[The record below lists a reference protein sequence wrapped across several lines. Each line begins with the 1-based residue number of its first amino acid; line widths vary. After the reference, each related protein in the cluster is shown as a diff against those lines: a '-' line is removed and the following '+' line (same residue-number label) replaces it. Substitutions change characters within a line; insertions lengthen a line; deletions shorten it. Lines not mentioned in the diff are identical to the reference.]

1 MFVRAIWL
9 ALAAIGL
16 AQAVAAG
23 ELVVAH
29 VGPFTGPLAGN
40 GLANHE
46 GARACAREAN
56 ATGGMNGN
64 RLKLVREDDHY
75 TPEDTVQLLREVAHS

>member
-1 MFVRAIWL
+1 MFVKAIWL
-9 ALAAIGL
+9 AMVAIGL

-46 GARACAREAN
+46 GTRACVEER
-56 ATGGMNGN
+56 TQ
-64 RLKLVREDDHY
+64 
-75 TPEDTVQLLREVAHS
+75 PVA